1 VEGGGTE
8 NHLSKIIPF
17 KHRVSPPNHPVSHAL
32 STTPPPVLQIRNLS
46 IERKF
51 PILRNV
57 NWTVQPGEN
66 WVILGANG
74 SGKTS
79 LLNTLLGYLSETR
92 GSISFGDSAADD
104 LEQWDAL
111 RRRIGFVSASI
122 AQMIEPD
129 EPAEEVVLSGRYAMI
144 NYWRPRTPLAFR
156 QQALTIMRRIAC
168 TRLIG
173 QPWETLSQGER
184 QRILVG
190 RTLMAES
197 LSMLILDEPCAGLD
211 PVARQHF
218 LDFLQKLL
226 PQKRAGKQQ
235 IPSLLLV
242 THHVEEIIPIFTH
255 VLILKNGRV
264 LAAGEKRRTLTSA
277 NLSDAFNAEIKIR
290 RKGDCYSLAIQSETK
305 KVFS

>member
-1 VEGGGTE
+1 M
-8 NHLSKIIPF
+8 
-17 KHRVSPPNHPVSHAL
+17 SPSNHPTSPAS
-32 STTPPPVLQIRNLS
+32 STTLPPVLQIRNLS
-46 IERKF
+46 IEREY
-51 PILRNV
+51 PILRNI
-57 NWTVQPGEN
+57 NWTVQPGGN

-79 LLNTLLGYLSETR
+79 LLNTLLGYLPETR
-92 GSISFGDSAADD
+92 GSISFADSAADN

-111 RRRIGFVSASI
+111 RRKIGYVSASI
-122 AQMIEPD
+122 AQRIEPA

-144 NYWRPRTPLAFR
+144 NYWRPRTPKAFR
-156 QQALTIMRRIAC
+156 QQALTIMRRIGCAK
-168 TRLIG
+168 LIG
-173 QPWETLSQGER
+173 QPWEVLSQGER

-197 LSMLILDEPCAGLD
+197 LAMLILDEPCAGLD

-218 LDFLQKLL
+218 LDFLQQLL
-226 PQKRAGKQQ
+226 TSKPAGKQS

-255 VLILKNGRV
+255 VLILKDGCV
-264 LAAGEKRRTLTSA
+264 LAAGEKRQTLTPT
-277 NLSDAFNAEIKIR
+277 NLSAAFNAKIQVQ
-290 RKGDCYSLAIQSETK
+290 RKAESYTLAIISDTK